1 MLVIVKLNTT
11 FKVNIQLNVLQSVL
25 ACGPIRMAELYG
37 DIRTVEE
44 KTAEASEEQEEYRKR
59 MDEMLTELEALKE
72 EKKASEIR
80 VKKIK
85 DVISK
90 MSKKEETT
98 SDATEESAEVVEA
111 VEEKS
116 IKDEN
121 ANEVTKTKG
130 SKYKKDVEK
139 LKNDLN
145 RLKIINNDPDY
156 VKLKIIFDKA
166 TMRIQ
171 QRLATVSKNQVTV
184 YYLWKYVQGVPRHW
198 TPGDLAKSQAPY
210 EIRHLENIQVSS
222 SYL

>member
-1 MLVIVKLNTT
+1 M
-11 FKVNIQLNVLQSVL
+11 
-25 ACGPIRMAELYG
+25 IRMADLEG

-44 KTAEASEEQEEYRKR
+44 EIAEASEQQKEYRRR

-90 MSKKEETT
+90 MSKKEETP
-98 SDATEESAEVVEA
+98 SIDDEESAEVVEA
-111 VEEKS
+111 VEQKS

-121 ANEVTKTKG
+121 ANEVTKAKG
-130 SKYKKDVEK
+130 SMYKNDVEK

-145 RLKIINNDPDY
+145 RLEEINNDPDY

-166 TMRIQ
+166 TMRIK
-171 QRLATVSKNQVTV
+171 QRLATSPKNQVSPIT
-184 YYLWKYVQGVPRHW
+184 
-198 TPGDLAKSQAPY
+198 
-210 EIRHLENIQVSS
+210 
-222 SYL
+222 